1 MNPPSGIIEQ
11 GSRPSIA
18 APNSGGT
25 LKRLHLGLVMLA
37 PIVAVTTLVTFLPPD
52 GNERAEWVQ
61 FIGRFHPLF
70 VHFPIALFLL
80 VPVLEIV
87 GRSARLAYLRLA
99 VNFILALAT
108 LGATWAAILGWC
120 LGRSG
125 GYSGLLITQ
134 HMWGGVLL
142 SLICWLC
149 WLLRTHLRELRVAYA
164 LALALGVGLVGWTG
178 YRGGQLSLGRN
189 HLTEHMPNGLR
200 SLLGLEDS
208 SSALA
213 SRVDPNTFY
222 GARIHPIFAAHC
234 ISCHAADKH
243 RANLRLDSYRTLMK
257 GGENGPVIRT
267 GNAKNSDL
275 FRRITLPAG
284 HDDFMPKGKPPL
296 TADELKTIELWIGAG
311 ASETLALNAIQG
323 APTGAGTTVVAEV
336 KFDEIDPA
344 AVAKLRSAIA
354 PAVTQLQRQFPN
366 ILEFDS
372 RASADLRLNASIL
385 GSKFG
390 DRDLE
395 AFVPVADHIIVADLS
410 RTAVTDHSAAAIAA
424 MRRLHMLRLMDT
436 RLTDATLLRLD
447 TLNQLESLSVYGTPI
462 TAAVLPTIGKLPKL
476 SHFYVGQTG
485 IIPGKSVPESLVGK
499 LVF

>member
-1 MNPPSGIIEQ
+1 MTAPKP
-11 GSRPSIA
+11 A
-18 APNSGGT
+18 ASLN
-25 LKRLHLGLVMLA
+25 RFRLGLVTLA
-37 PIVAVTTLVTFLPPD
+37 LILVVTTLVAFFPPD
-52 GNERAEWVQ
+52 SNERAEWVQ

-80 VPVLEIV
+80 VPILEIV
-87 GRSARLAYLRLA
+87 GRSARLAHLRLS
-99 VNFILALAT
+99 VNFVLALAT

-125 GYSGLLITQ
+125 GYSGTLITQ

-142 SLICWLC
+142 SIICWLC
-149 WLLRTHLRELRVAYA
+149 WLLRTQLREFGVAYA

-189 HLTEHMPNGLR
+189 HLTEHMPNALR
-200 SLLGLEDS
+200 SLLGLKG
-208 SSALA
+208 SSAA
-213 SRVDPNTFY
+213 SVLRVDPNTFY

-234 ISCHAADKH
+234 INCHGVDKH
-243 RANLRLDSYRTLMK
+243 RANLRLDSYRALMK
-257 GGENGPVIRT
+257 GGEDGPVIRI
-267 GNAKNSDL
+267 GSVQNSDL
-275 FRRITLPAG
+275 FRRIALPAG

-311 ASETLALNAIQG
+311 ASETLAVNAIKG
-323 APTGAGTTVVAEV
+323 APTGAATTAAVEV
-336 KFDEIDPA
+336 KLEEIDPA
-344 AVAKLRSAIA
+344 AVTRLRSPIA
-354 PAVTQLQRQFPN
+354 SAVTRLQRQFPN

-395 AFVPVADHIIVADLS
+395 TFAAIAEHITVADLS
-410 RTAVTDHSAAAIAA
+410 RTAVTDHSAAAIGA
-424 MRRLHMLRLMDT
+424 MKRLRVL
-436 RLTDATLLRLD
+436 RLTDTRVTDAMLLRLD
-447 TLNQLESLSVYGTPI
+447 NLNRLESLSAFGTQVTP
-462 TAAVLPTIGKLPKL
+462 AVLPIIAKLPKL
-476 SHFYVGQTG
+476 SHFYAGQTG
-485 IIPGKSVPESLVGK
+485 IRPGRTVPEGLVGK